1 MVNHAGVSQ
10 IKSIFTMNIKTIIM
24 QILIGFICFSCMK
37 KETRSDNNNRLW
49 YRYPAKY
56 WNSQALHLGNG
67 YFGASFFGGV
77 EEEVFAIS
85 EKSFWTGEPA
95 NDYWTKAGINPKAAE
110 SLPIIR
116 KAILDGKIHLA
127 DSLVTSDFF
136 CSSELFGSFTS
147 VGNLRI
153 QFLNHETTPDNYKRS
168 LDLNNSL
175 GLIQYDIE
183 KTKFKRE
190 YFCSYPDR
198 VLAMRFSASHPKQI
212 SFNLHMDILQ
222 DSSIIEI
229 SENIFQVKGFIN
241 DNHRP
246 FNVVIYIKNDGGAI
260 GQDSSF
266 ITVRGSNSVELY
278 LTLATNYEMEYPY
291 YTGVEPEKITDVIIQ
306 NVVNNNYEN
315 LKMRHVSDYRS
326 LYDRVDFSIEGN
338 KNVEKLPTNVRFQ
351 RLKSGESDPG
361 YKVLAF
367 NLGRYMIISSSRPH
381 TLPANLQ
388 GVWNTF
394 MVAPWA
400 GNYQSNINLQEI
412 YWSCGPTDLA
422 ECQQAYIDWIDNL
435 SLSGKE
441 VARRVYGT
449 NGWVSHTT
457 GNIWGHAAPIGDH
470 PWGMY
475 PMGSVW
481 HCQSVW
487 DQFAFTQDTQ
497 YLRKQAYPLLK
508 EASVFWL
515 ENLIRFKGYLITAPS
530 VSAEHG
536 ALMTKKGLNPAFHDS
551 ISNKYNYCIPGIYQ
565 DIEMLWDLF
574 TNTSNAATLLGENNF
589 ADSLLRIRQ
598 NLLPLRIGKHGQL
611 QEWYEDIDN
620 PECHHRHIAHLYA
633 VCPGKQINPIN
644 TPELAIAAKKS
655 LDMRGDG
662 RFLKQELASGGNWAR
677 AHRMWCWTRLLDGTR
692 ANKIMTEMLTE
703 QGFENGLT
711 FQHADYH
718 WERKDLYMEG
728 NLYCHFQLDGTATL
742 PGCIAEMLVQ
752 SHLEEIHLLPALPGE
767 LKTGRITGLKARG
780 GYTINM
786 EWKEG
791 KLIWAEIYC
800 KKESKTP
807 AVRYNDKI
815 IDLTDSKII
824 KLKRFDN

>member
-1 MVNHAGVSQ
+1 
-10 IKSIFTMNIKTIIM
+10 MNIKTVII
-24 QILIGFICFSCMK
+24 ITFLGFFNYSCAK
-37 KETRSDNNNRLW
+37 KESLSDNNNRLW

-67 YFGASFFGGV
+67 YFGASFFGGIK
-77 EEEVFAIS
+77 EEVFAIS
-85 EKSFWTGEPA
+85 EKSFWTGGLA
-95 NDYWTKAGINPKAAE
+95 KGNWDKAGVNPKAKE
-110 SLPIIR
+110 SLLLIR
-116 KAILDGKIHLA
+116 EAILNGEIRVA
-127 DSLVTSDFF
+127 DSLVANNFF
-136 CSSELFGSFTS
+136 GSSELFGDFTS
-147 VGNLRI
+147 VGNLI
-153 QFLNHETTPDNYKRS
+153 IKFLNHETKPSNYQRA
-168 LDLNNSL
+168 LDLENSL
-175 GLIQYDIE
+175 GLIQYDIK

-198 VLAMRFSASHPKQI
+198 VLAMRFSASSPKKI
-212 SFNLHMDILQ
+212 SFNLSMDVLQ
-222 DSSIIEI
+222 DSSIIET
-229 SENIFQVKGFIN
+229 SENTYQVKGFIN
-241 DNHRP
+241 NNHRP
-246 FNVVIYIKNDGGAI
+246 FNVLIYIKNEGGKVGQDGG
-260 GQDSSF
+260 F

-278 LTLATNYEMEYPY
+278 LTVATNYEMKYPD
-291 YTGVEPEKITDVIIQ
+291 YTGVEPEKITKDIIQ

-315 LKMRHVSDYRS
+315 LKMRHLFDYKS
-326 LYDRVDFSIEGN
+326 LYDRVILSIEGN
-338 KNVEKLPTNVRFQ
+338 KKVEKLPTNERFQ

-361 YKVLAF
+361 YKILAF

-394 MVAPWA
+394 IVSPWS

-422 ECQQAYIDWIDNL
+422 ECQQSYIDWIDNL
-435 SLSGKE
+435 SISGKE
-441 VARRVYGT
+441 VAKRVYGT

-475 PMGSVW
+475 PMGAAW
-481 HCQSVW
+481 HCQAVW

-497 YLRKQAYPLLK
+497 YLRKQAYPLLRD
-508 EASVFWL
+508 ASVFWL
-515 ENLIRFKGYLITAPS
+515 ENLVKFKGYLITAPS

-536 ALMTKKGLNPAFHDS
+536 ALMTENGLNPAFHDS
-551 ISNKYNYCIPGIYQ
+551 ISNKYYYCIPGIYQ

-574 TNTSNAATLLGENNF
+574 TNTSSAAKILGENNF
-589 ADSLLRIRQ
+589 ADSLMKIRQ
-598 NLLPLRIGKHGQL
+598 NLLPLKIGKYGQL

-644 TPELAIAAKKS
+644 TPKLASAAKKS

-662 RFLKQELASGGNWAR
+662 RFSMQELSSGGNWSR
-677 AHRMWCWTRLLDGTR
+677 AHRMWCWTRLMDGNR

-711 FQHADYH
+711 FQHSDYH

-728 NLYCHFQLDGTATL
+728 KLYCHFQLDGSASL
-742 PGCIAEMLVQ
+742 PGCITEMLVQ
-752 SHLEEIHLLPALPGE
+752 SHIDEIHLLPALPDE
-767 LKTGRITGLKARG
+767 FKTGKITGLKARG
-780 GYTINM
+780 GYKINM
-786 EWKEG
+786 EWKKGE
-791 KLIWAEIYC
+791 LIWAEIYA
-800 KKESKTP
+800 KKESPTP
-807 AVRYNDKI
+807 VIRIKDKI
-815 IDLTDSKII
+815 IDLTDSKILE
-824 KLKRFDN
+824 LKRLDN